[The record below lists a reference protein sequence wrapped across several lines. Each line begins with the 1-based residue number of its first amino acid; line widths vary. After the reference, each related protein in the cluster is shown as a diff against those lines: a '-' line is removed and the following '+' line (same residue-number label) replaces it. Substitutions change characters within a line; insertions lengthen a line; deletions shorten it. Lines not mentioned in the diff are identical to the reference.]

1 MSTRRKNG
9 FDDSDALDWSGKN
22 ATSVLQVCVLFYFF
36 FFLNNSI
43 TLLIPSIIVICHFVV
58 FYEYAA
64 GFTVTHLQ
72 RTYETVHLFYQWKA
86 HSGACGAFE

>member
-1 MSTRRKNG
+1 M
-9 FDDSDALDWSGKN
+9 
-22 ATSVLQVCVLFYFF
+22 LQVCCRYAFYFISIF
-36 FFLNNSI
+36 FSNSSI
-43 TLLIPSIIVICHFVV
+43 TLLIPSIKVICPFVV